1 MLLRIL
7 FGSIAALVL
16 IAISYF
22 TAKTYAAGF
31 RFNGIATRTSFLVFL
46 LIPLTFVASMLTIRS
61 ASWGAGPLVYTIIQI
76 IAGIGFYLFIGAIAL
91 AVVLGIA
98 ALVHVSIPISIAIGI
113 GSIAIAVA
121 LIGLI
126 QSRMV
131 TVRDYTVT
139 LTGAPLSWNNKT
151 AVLVT
156 DTHFGLVNYT
166 KFSEKVVDR
175 ILALNPNFVIHA
187 GDFYDGPAV
196 NTASITKSWKRITDT
211 IPLFYTPGN
220 HEVYGDYTAFVE
232 SVHAAGATVLDDKKV
247 LYDGVTIA
255 GITYRHGKESP
266 EATKAID
273 ELGLTDDAPTILINH
288 PPTSLIAAQAAGVAL
303 MVSGHT
309 HNGQMWP
316 MTYIIRR
323 MYGAYYHGLADYAG
337 MKVITSSGIGTF
349 GPPLRLFNPPEL
361 VRIHFKAQ

>member
-91 AVVLGIA
+91 AIVLGVA
-98 ALVHVSIPISIAIGI
+98 ALLHISIPISIAIGI
-113 GSIAIAVA
+113 GSIAIVVA
-121 LIGLI
+121 LIGLV

-131 TVRDYTVT
+131 TVRDYTIT
-139 LTGAPLSWNNKT
+139 LAGAPLSWNDKT

-166 KFSEKVVDR
+166 SFSEKVVDH
-175 ILALNPNFVIHA
+175 ILALNPDFVIHA

-196 NTASITKSWKRITDT
+196 ATEPITKSWKRLTAKA
-211 IPLFYTPGN
+211 PLFYAPGN
-220 HEVYGDYTAFVE
+220 HEGYGDYKAFVE
-232 SVHAAGATVLDDKKV
+232 SVHASGATVLDDKKV

-255 GITYRHGKESP
+255 GITYRQGKESP

-273 ELGLTDDAPTILINH
+273 ELGLADGTPTILINH
-288 PPTSLIAAQAAGVAL
+288 PPTSLAAAQAAGVAL

-361 VRIHFKAQ
+361 VRIHFTTQ